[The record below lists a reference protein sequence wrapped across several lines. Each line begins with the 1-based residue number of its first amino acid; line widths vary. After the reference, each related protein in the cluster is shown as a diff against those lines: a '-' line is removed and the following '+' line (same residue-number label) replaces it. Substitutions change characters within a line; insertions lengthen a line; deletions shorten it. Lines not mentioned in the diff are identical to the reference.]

1 MQRKCLKM
9 TILDKINNPLDI
21 KKLNTKELEQL
32 ASEIRQFLIYN
43 ISYTGGHL
51 ASNLGIV
58 ELTLSLLKNYDFTK
72 DKIIFDVGHQSYV
85 YKILTD
91 RKDRFYTLRQYKGIS
106 GFPKREES
114 KYDFFDTGHSSNSIS
129 ASLGMARARDLKGE
143 NYHIIS
149 VIGDGSFTGGM
160 VYEALN
166 DLGYNKTKMLI
177 ILNDNQMSISKNVGG
192 FSNCLNKI
200 RLNTSYNKIR
210 NKVHYK
216 LDKKNKFFNFAKKIK
231 TSIKSLFLN
240 QMFFENLGVRYI
252 GPVDGHNLK
261 ELNKIIHKI
270 SKLNEPVVLHIV
282 TTKGLGYLPAME
294 NPDKFHSVAPFNIE
308 TGEILKKNMNTYS
321 ESFGNALVRLA
332 TKNKKIVAIT
342 AAMIDG
348 TGLSKFKQKFKDRLF
363 DIGIAEQHAVT
374 LASGLALSGLKPI
387 FAVYSTFLQRGF
399 DQILMDVCMQK
410 INVVFAIDR
419 AGLVGSD
426 GQTHHGNFDIAY
438 LNMMPNMQILAPKVP
453 SEMEAML
460 KYAFNQE
467 EAVAIRYPKGTS
479 NLDLKPLKEIT
490 YGKWEKISDGE
501 KVIILTFGKGLEL
514 AMKAKEKLNYN
525 PIVINALFIKPM
537 DKKILKYI
545 VKENLNVLTLE
556 DSNIMGGFGE
566 QVLYHLNTLGFKKKI
581 KIMGYED
588 HFIEHGDINTL
599 FKLEKI
605 DVKNIIKEVEKLYE
619 TID

>member
-1 MQRKCLKM
+1 M
-9 TILDKINNPLDI
+9 TVLDKINNPLDI

-32 ASEIRQFLIYN
+32 ASEIRHFLIYN

-91 RKDRFYTLRQYKGIS
+91 RKDKFHTLRQYKGIS

-270 SKLNEPVVLHIV
+270 SSLNEPVVLHVV
-282 TTKGLGYLPAME
+282 TTKGLGYLPAL
-294 NPDKFHSVAPFNIE
+294 NYPDKFHSVAPFNIE
-308 TGEILKKNMNTYS
+308 TGEILNKNINTYS
-321 ESFGNALVRLA
+321 ESFGNALVKLA
-332 TKNKKIVAIT
+332 NKNKKIVAIT
-342 AAMIDG
+342 AAMVDG
-348 TGLSKFKQKFKDRLF
+348 TGLSKFKQKFKNRLF

-374 LASGLALSGLKPI
+374 FASGLALSGLKPV

-399 DQILMDVCMQK
+399 DQILIDVCMQK

-426 GQTHHGNFDIAY
+426 GQTHHGTFDIPF
-438 LNMMPNMQILAPKVP
+438 LSMMPNMQIISPKVIG
-453 SEMEAML
+453 EMEVIL

-467 EAVAIRYPKGTS
+467 EAIAIRYPKGTS
-479 NLDLKPLKEIT
+479 DLDLKPLKEIT

-514 AMKAKEKLNYN
+514 AMKAKEKLNCN

-556 DSNIMGGFGE
+556 DGNIMGGFGE

-588 HFIEHGDINTL
+588 HFIEHGDINSL
-599 FKLEKI
+599 LKQEKI
-605 DVKNIIKEVEKLYE
+605 DVKNIIGNIKELYE
-619 TID
+619 NID